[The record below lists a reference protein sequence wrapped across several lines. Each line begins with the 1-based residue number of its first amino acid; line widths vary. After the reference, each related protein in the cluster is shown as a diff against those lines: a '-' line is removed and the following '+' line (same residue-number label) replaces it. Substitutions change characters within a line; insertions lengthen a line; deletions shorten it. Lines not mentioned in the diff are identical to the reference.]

1 MRGAKQQAQTAGPGE
16 AYERHR
22 SRPKIWPR
30 IRAGGPGGSGQEAQA
45 DPSRRPRRYG
55 QEAQADPGRRPRR
68 YGQEAQAIRAGG
80 PGDPGRR
87 PRRSGQ
93 EAQVDPGAQVCG
105 SGRSGAMTPMRSPG
119 AVPGDP
125 GGDPDE
131 EPKCA
136 VPGDPG
142 R

>member
-30 IRAGGPGGSGQEAQA
+30 IRAGGPG
-45 DPSRRPRRYG
+45 
-55 QEAQADPGRRPRR
+55 
-68 YGQEAQAIRAGG
+68 
-80 PGDPGRR
+80 
-87 PRRSGQ
+87 RSGQ
-93 EAQVDPGAQVCG
+93 EAQVDPGRRPRRIRTGGPGGSRRSGAMEPRCG
-105 SGRSGAMTPMRSPG
+105 LGRSGAMTPMRSPSPSIRFREIRGDDPFEEPRCGFGRSGAMTPIRSPG

-125 GGDPDE
+125 G
-131 EPKCA
+131 
-136 VPGDPG
+136 